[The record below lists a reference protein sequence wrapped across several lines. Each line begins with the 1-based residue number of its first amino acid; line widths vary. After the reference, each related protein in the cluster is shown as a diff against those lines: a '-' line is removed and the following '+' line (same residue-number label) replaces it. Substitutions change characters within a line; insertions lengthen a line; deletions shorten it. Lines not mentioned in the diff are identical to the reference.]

1 MKRVLILGAAG
12 RDFHNFNLLFRHHPE
27 FNVVAFTATQIP
39 DIAGRTYPRALAGPL
54 YPVGIP
60 IVDERD
66 LERIIRERKVDEAVF
81 SYSDVS
87 YETLMHV
94 ASRILSAGAD
104 FRLIAPHETQLEAKV
119 PVISVCAVRTGCGK
133 SPVSRRVVR
142 GLRHLGFHPV
152 VVRHPM
158 PYGDLG
164 AQHAQRFGNLDDL
177 SKNHCTIEEREEYE
191 LHIADGTTVYA
202 GVDYQE
208 ILAHAEQEG
217 DVIIWD
223 GGNNDTS
230 FFRSDLHIVV
240 LDPHRAGHELL
251 YYPGEVNFRGADVLV
266 INKVD
271 SASKEE
277 LDILRKNIRA
287 HNPKARVI
295 EAASRVSVG
304 HPEQVHGKRVLV
316 IEDGPTLTHGEMAF
330 GAGMVAARMFDA
342 SEIVDPRPYAVG
354 SIAQTF
360 HKFKHLGAVL
370 PAMGYSDQQQHEL
383 EETIARTPCDIVL
396 IATPVNLEN
405 ILQISHPSL
414 RVYYDVEETSKL
426 TLTNVLEEFARECE
440 LHHRNQKKLSH
451 A

>member
-12 RDFHNFNLLFRHHPE
+12 RDFHNFNLLYRHHPDCK
-27 FNVVAFTATQIP
+27 VVAFTATQIP
-39 DIAGRTYPRALAGPL
+39 DIAGRTYPPALAGPL
-54 YPVGIP
+54 YPAGIP
-60 IVDERD
+60 IYEERD
-66 LERIIRERKVDEAVF
+66 LEKIIRERDVDEAVF

-87 YETLMHV
+87 YEHLMHI
-94 ASRILSAGAD
+94 ASRVLCAGAD
-104 FRLIAPHETQLEAKV
+104 FRLITPEATQLPAKV
-119 PVISVCAVRTGCGK
+119 PVVSICAVRTGCGK
-133 SPVSRRVVR
+133 SPASRRVVH

-158 PYGDLG
+158 PYGDLA
-164 AQHAQRFGNLDDL
+164 AQHAQRFASIEDL
-177 SKNHCTIEEREEYE
+177 EKNRCTIEEREEYE
-191 LHIADGTTVYA
+191 HHITDGTTVYA

-230 FFRSDLHIVV
+230 FFRSNLRIVV

-251 YYPGEVNFRGADVLV
+251 YYPGEVNFRNADVLV

-277 LDILRKNIRA
+277 LDILRSNIGA
-287 HNPKARVI
+287 YNPTAKVV
-295 EAASRVSVG
+295 ETASRVTVR

-316 IEDGPTLTHGEMAF
+316 IEDGPTLTHGEMSF
-330 GAGMVAARMFDA
+330 GAGMVAARMFGA
-342 SEIVDPRPYAVG
+342 SEVVDPRPHAVG
-354 SIAQTF
+354 SIAETF

-370 PAMGYSDQQQHEL
+370 PAMGYSDQQRHEL
-383 EETIARTPCDIVL
+383 QETIARTPCDLVL
-396 IATPVNLEN
+396 VATPVNLEH

-440 LHHRNQKKLSH
+440 LRNMK
-451 A
+451 AVRV

>member
-27 FNVVAFTATQIP
+27 YKVVAFTATQIP
-39 DIAGRTYPRALAGPL
+39 DIAGRTYPHSLAGPL
-54 YPVGIP
+54 YPTGIP
-60 IVDERD
+60 IFDERD
-66 LERIIRERKVDEAVF
+66 LEQIIRSSEVQEAVF

-87 YETLMHV
+87 YEHLMHI
-94 ASRILSAGAD
+94 ASRALCAGAD
-104 FRLIAPHETQLEAKV
+104 FRLIAPHETQLPAKV

-142 GLRHLGFHPV
+142 TLRHLGLHPV

-158 PYGDLG
+158 PYGDLA
-164 AQHAQRFGNLDDL
+164 AQHAQRFATLDDL
-177 SKNHCTIEEREEYE
+177 EKNHCTIEEREEYE
-191 LHIADGTTVYA
+191 QHIADGTTVYA

-208 ILAHAEQEG
+208 ILANAEKES
-217 DVIIWD
+217 DVIVWD

-230 FFRSDLHIVV
+230 FFRPDLRIVV

-251 YYPGEVNFRGADVLV
+251 YYPGEVNFRSADVLV

-277 LDILRKNIRA
+277 LDTLRRNICA
-287 HNPKARVI
+287 YNPTARVI
-295 EAASRVSVG
+295 EAASRVTVR
-304 HPEQVHGKRVLV
+304 HPEEVHGKRVLV

-330 GAGMVAARMFDA
+330 GAGTVAARMFGA
-342 SEIVDPRPYAVG
+342 SEIVDPRRYAVG
-354 SIAQTF
+354 SIAETF
-360 HKFKHLGAVL
+360 HRFKHLGAVL

-383 EETIARTPCDIVL
+383 ELTIARTPCDLVL
-396 IATPVNLEN
+396 VATPVDLEH

-426 TLTNVLEEFARECE
+426 TLTNVLEEFARDCQLRHGREPE
-440 LHHRNQKKLSH
+440 VLRV
-451 A
+451 